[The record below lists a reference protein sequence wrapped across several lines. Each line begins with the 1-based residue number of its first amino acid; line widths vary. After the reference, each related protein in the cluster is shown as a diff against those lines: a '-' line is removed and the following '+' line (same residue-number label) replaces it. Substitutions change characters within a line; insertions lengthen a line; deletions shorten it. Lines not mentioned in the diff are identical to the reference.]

1 MSIGF
6 LNSKELMSFNKKTFT
21 IEKIMAAS
29 DEKIIA
35 LSIFSK
41 SATGV

>member
-6 LNSKELMSFNKKTFT
+6 LNSKELMSFNKKMFT
-21 IEKIMAAS
+21 IENNIAAIA
-29 DEKIIA
+29 EKMIA

-41 SATGV
+41 SATGI

>member
-1 MSIGF
+1 
-6 LNSKELMSFNKKTFT
+6 MSFNKKTFT
-21 IEKIMAAS
+21 IENNIAAK